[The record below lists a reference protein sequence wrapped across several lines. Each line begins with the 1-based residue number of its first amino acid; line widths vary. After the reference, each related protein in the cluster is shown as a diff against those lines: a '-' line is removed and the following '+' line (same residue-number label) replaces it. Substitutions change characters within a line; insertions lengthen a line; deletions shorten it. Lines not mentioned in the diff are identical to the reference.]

1 MPTKPNRAGEQ
12 QPMKSNGE
20 YASFSNFQRDE
31 EKLEKTKSLKEQYGA
46 SDFKS
51 TNDKRIGNNKVDYH
65 SENKAKMLKHNLS
78 SYERYNIYHSIDED
92 SVNKSLEEGD
102 YSTIEVD
109 GLEIEYQAHT
119 KETDDGIEYDNEIIS
134 ITNYQKKMK
143 DLLKEKGIEF
153 QESWQSNSLYFT
165 YKGKSY
171 RISDHKRPMQ
181 EYYDPNEEQD
191 FNIVEKNISDRYEKL
206 KKILD

>member
-46 SDFKS
+46 SDVKS

-92 SVNKSLEEGD
+92 SVNKSLKEGD

-165 YKGKSY
+165 YKGKKLTDLRKEKES
-171 RISDHKRPMQ
+171 
-181 EYYDPNEEQD
+181 YDPNEEQD
-191 FNIVEKNISDRYEKL
+191 FNIVEKNISERYEKL

>member
-1 MPTKPNRAGEQ
+1 MGNRKFIMDTKINNGNKQ
-12 QPMKSNGE
+12 QPIDENGR
-20 YASFSNFQRDE
+20 YMP
-31 EKLEKTKSLKEQYGA
+31 YGA

-51 TNDKRIGNNKVDYH
+51 KNDKRIGNNKVDYH

-78 SYERYNIYHSIDED
+78 SYERYNIYHSMDED

-119 KETDDGIEYDNEIIS
+119 KETDDGIEYDNE
-134 ITNYQKKMK
+134 

-191 FNIVEKNISDRYEKL
+191 FNIVEKNISERYEKL